1 MSNKDIYA
9 IIKQKPNKKII
20 GLIPFHI
27 WIYNLSNPT
36 KNNWINTYLRR
47 IGEEPI
53 ILDNRLVDK
62 SVSQIK
68 SYFENN
74 GYFTSTVSSNTT
86 YKQQKSYV
94 NYIINTGESYLI
106 NNIKYEISEE
116 KDIQKII
123 QHSLKNSNL
132 KKGNIFTYNSLNE
145 ERLRSE
151 KLLQNHGSYKF

>member
-36 KNNWINTYLRR
+36 KNSWINTYLRR

-53 ILDNRLVDK
+53 ILDNRLVHK

-74 GYFTSTVSSNTT
+74 GYFTSTVSSNII

-94 NYIINTGESYLI
+94 NYIINTGE
-106 NNIKYEISEE
+106 
-116 KDIQKII
+116 
-123 QHSLKNSNL
+123 
-132 KKGNIFTYNSLNE
+132 
-145 ERLRSE
+145 
-151 KLLQNHGSYKF
+151 